1 MVLIQDDKKKK
12 ITAKPQGVFE
22 ALKDIGSHSSSQST
36 EFTASSAQNAL
47 QQLANRTPAP
57 ALTNK
62 DQAFIAKDNLEDKK
76 EKEIRQ
82 QERLFFERKKR
93 EERLVYSHREQEI
106 AQEIVEIQNELKR
119 IADQIEATGSLSQ
132 ELKTAA
138 FQPTVEPDIYH
149 LGFFQRIKSLLVLAR
164 KKVQESKTWLEL
176 YMQRHK
182 RKSHYWFMVGKK
194 GTSYMLSPERYM
206 ATQAG

>member
-1 MVLIQDDKKKK
+1 MAKIYDNKKKK

-22 ALKDIGSHSSSQST
+22 ALKDIGSYSSPQT

-47 QQLANRTPAP
+47 QQLANRAP
-57 ALTNK
+57 VSALPSK
-62 DQAFIAKDNLEDKK
+62 DQGLFTKDQLKDEK

-82 QERLFFERKKR
+82 QERFFFERKRK
-93 EERLVYSHREQEI
+93 EERLVYSHREQEVAREI
-106 AQEIVEIQNELKR
+106 AEIQNELKR
-119 IADQIEATGSLSQ
+119 IADQIEAVGDLSQ
-132 ELKTAA
+132 DLKTAVV
-138 FQPTVEPDIYH
+138 QPTVEPGVYH

-164 KKVQESKTWLEL
+164 KKVQESKTWLQL